1 MLLPAF
7 EQGKYNIDRSPSRNR
22 GNDYVTSTQNSS
34 SPAGSEPDGETPLDA
49 ALRLAQGAGEVLSS
63 HYGHLRR
70 GDADRK
76 AGRRRD
82 LVSIADREAER
93 FLVDQ
98 IPEDDD
104 VLAEEGSER
113 KTGGRRRWVIDPLD
127 GTVNFLHGIP
137 FWCVSIAV
145 VDDGELC
152 AAIVH
157 APALGQTF
165 TAARGQGCALNGSP
179 IEVSRTTDIGEA
191 MLATGFA
198 YNRNEVPDNN
208 IDNWSRMAL
217 QAAGLRRMGAAA
229 LDLAYTA
236 AGRLD
241 GYWELHLSP
250 WDVAAGA
257 LLVREAGGSVSNF
270 TGEEDVDSV
279 LHSRHIV
286 ASNGLLHDQI
296 RERLSPLQGL

>member
-1 MLLPAF
+1 MSSNESSA
-7 EQGKYNIDRSPSRNR
+7 GKEPPE
-22 GNDYVTSTQNSS
+22 
-34 SPAGSEPDGETPLDA
+34 PAGEAPLEA
-49 ALRLAQGAGEVLSS
+49 ALRLSQGAGEILSS
-63 HYGHLRR
+63 HYGRLRR

-76 AGRRRD
+76 SGRRRD
-82 LVSIADREAER
+82 LVSTADHEAESYL
-93 FLVDQ
+93 FKL
-98 IPEDDD
+98 IPESDD
-104 VLAEEGSER
+104 VLAEEGNNRDIGS
-113 KTGGRRRWVIDPLD
+113 RRSWVVDPLD

-145 VDDGELC
+145 IDDGEIS
-152 AAIVH
+152 AAVVH

-165 TAARGQGCALNGSP
+165 TAEKGGGCALNGEP

-208 IDNWSRMAL
+208 IDNWATMAL

-257 LLVREAGGSVSNF
+257 LLVREAGGVVSNF
-270 TGEEDVDSV
+270 FGWEDVASV
-279 LHSRHIV
+279 LYSRHII
-286 ASNGLLHDQI
+286 ASNGSLHEQI